1 MKTQQFMFFV
11 RLLVVLAIA
20 YGVNQV
26 LTYVNHIIQTTTTT
40 HIGGIQ

>member
-1 MKTQQFMFFV
+1 MKWVLLV

>member
-1 MKTQQFMFFV
+1 MKWVLLV

-26 LTYVNHIIQTTTTT
+26 LTYVNHIIQTTTAT